1 MIPSPCRPRVV
12 LIGPD
17 RRAVGGISTHVDLLL
32 RSTLADSVELA
43 HFLVGSD
50 GRPESGHRKALRLA
64 TNPLAF
70 LRFLIA
76 WQPNIVHLN
85 TSMVPKAFWR
95 DVLYVFIARIAGC
108 RVICQVHGGALPQEF
123 CLGRPLASRVF
134 TRMVRASKALVLLAR
149 SELDAYRRFMPQA
162 RFELIA
168 NAVDQKTMELHVAKP
183 ERPLHLVYMGRLI
196 EEKGVFDAVEA
207 LAILVRDKRSVRLT
221 VAGGGPEESELRARV
236 LALGLAAYV
245 DFAGSVFD
253 SRKDALWRAAHVFL
267 FPTYFVEGLPY
278 ALLEAMAAGAV
289 PVTTR
294 VGAIPDVI
302 EDEVHGV
309 FVPPRQPAALAA
321 AVARLDEDRE
331 TLTRMSQ
338 AGRQRVIDQYT
349 LVRLASDFRRLY
361 SSVLEA

>member
-1 MIPSPCRPRVV
+1 MN
-12 LIGPD
+12 
-17 RRAVGGISTHVDLLL
+17 
-32 RSTLADSVELA
+32 E
-43 HFLVGSD
+43 
-50 GRPESGHRKALRLA
+50 
-64 TNPLAF
+64 PLA
-70 LRFLIA
+70 A
-76 WQPNIVHLN
+76 AP
-85 TSMVPKAFWR
+85 
-95 DVLYVFIARIAGC
+95 
-108 RVICQVHGGALPQEF
+108 
-123 CLGRPLASRVF
+123 
-134 TRMVRASKALVLLAR
+134 
-149 SELDAYRRFMPQA
+149 
-162 RFELIA
+162 
-168 NAVDQKTMELHVAKP
+168 
-183 ERPLHLVYMGRLI
+183 
-196 EEKGVFDAVEA
+196 VE
-207 LAILVRDKRSVRLT
+207 V
-221 VAGGGPEESELRARV
+221 
-236 LALGLAAYV
+236 
-245 DFAGSVFD
+245 D
-253 SRKDALWRAAHVFL
+253 SRSLPLSAAHVFL